1 MAVINVGDGRFIE
14 HHEGALRLPPPVVK
28 KPKGDRGNIVGLA
41 ALQDSR
47 AIEDANI
54 YRHSK
59 LPDLPGSRKL
69 GVEAAKVVWEEAERR
84 AKRDMENI
92 SKDVDIH
99 DAAQEALTAVLVT
112 MRAPINQPTKLAA
125 ARTVLEY
132 TMAKPTAKSEVTVNA
147 AEKWL
152 AEISE

>member
-1 MAVINVGDGRFIE
+1 MAVINVGDGRLIE

-28 KPKGDRGNIVGLA
+28 KSRAGRHNIEGLV

-47 AIEDANI
+47 AFEGAAIA
-54 YRHSK
+54 RHSK

-84 AKRDMENI
+84 AKRDMANI
-92 SKDVDIH
+92 TQDVDIH
-99 DAAQEALTAVLVT
+99 EAAQEALTAVLVT

-152 AEISE
+152 QEIGE